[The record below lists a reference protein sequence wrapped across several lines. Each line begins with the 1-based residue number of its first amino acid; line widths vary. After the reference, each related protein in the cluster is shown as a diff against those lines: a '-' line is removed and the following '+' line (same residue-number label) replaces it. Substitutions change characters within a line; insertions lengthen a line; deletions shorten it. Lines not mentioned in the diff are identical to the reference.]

1 MNGQKVKH
9 YWAEAEI
16 PVEKPLDLKDP
27 HVD

>member
-16 PVEKPLDLKDP
+16 SVEKPLDLQDP